1 MREIAEK
8 DWKYFSSLKVVFL
21 NRFAEETLSKIS
33 KIIASKDIESKHEK
47 YIKIYRYVEK
57 RDKILADD
65 LSDFRRSNAKLKIL
79 VIYRMGLIEPEEF
92 NQFSE
97 DVKDFVRKCNEL

>member
-1 MREIAEK
+1 MRDIQEK
-8 DWKYFSSLKVVFL
+8 DWKYFSSLKPIFL

-47 YIKIYRYVEK
+47 YIKIYRYIER

-79 VIYRMGLIEPEEF
+79 VIHRMGLFNPEEF
-92 NQFSE
+92 NQFSD
-97 DVKDFVRKCNEL
+97 DVKDFVKKCNEL